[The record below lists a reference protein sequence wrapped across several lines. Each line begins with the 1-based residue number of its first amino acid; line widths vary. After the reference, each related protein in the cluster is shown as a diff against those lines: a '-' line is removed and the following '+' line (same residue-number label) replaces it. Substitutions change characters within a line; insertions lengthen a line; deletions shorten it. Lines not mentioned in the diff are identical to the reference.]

1 MTVTEIN
8 NSTIRSD
15 TTIFLR
21 DSILDAVTDPITG
34 KREASSKFVMTSYPQ
49 REATYPIITVKV
61 KNMDQLQRMGMQSE
75 ETSVSLLVEIRV
87 WGRNVKERDELG
99 DDVYE
104 FLRTAQYGT
113 PSTVDANLHDFNL
126 LSSVLVD
133 EPDVKSLLM
142 EINYLYVSG

>member
-21 DSILDAVTDPITG
+21 DRLKNAISDPIAA
-34 KREASSKFVMTSYPQ
+34 KRSASSSFVMTSYPQ
-49 REATYPIITVKV
+49 REATYPLITVKV
-61 KNMDQLQRMGMQSE
+61 KNMEQFQRMGMQSE
-75 ETSVSLLVEIRV
+75 STSVGILVEIRV

-104 FLRTAQYGT
+104 FLRTAQYGS

>member
-1 MTVTEIN
+1 MAVTEV
-8 NSTIRSD
+8 SSSSIRAD

-21 DSILDAVTDPITG
+21 DSIKGAVSDPIDA
-34 KREASSKFVMTSYPQ
+34 KRSASSSFVMTSYPQ
-49 REATYPIITVKV
+49 REATYPLITIKV
-61 KNMDQLQRMGMQSE
+61 KNMDQIQRMGMMSE
-75 ETSVSLLVEIRV
+75 ETSVNLLVEIRV

-99 DDVYE
+99 DDVYQ

>member
-1 MTVTEIN
+1 MTVTEVN

-21 DSILDAVTDPITG
+21 DRLKNAISDPIAA
-34 KREASSKFVMTSYPQ
+34 KRSASSSFVMTSYPQ
-49 REATYPIITVKV
+49 REATYPLITVKV
-61 KNMDQLQRMGMQSE
+61 KNMEQFQRMGMQSE
-75 ETSVSLLVEIRV
+75 STSVGILVEIRV

>member
-1 MTVTEIN
+1 MTVTEVN
-8 NSTIRSD
+8 SSTIRSD

-21 DSILDAVTDPITG
+21 DIIRASISDPLTG
-34 KREASSKFVMTSYPQ
+34 RPASDKFVMTSYPQ
-49 REATYPIITVKV
+49 REATYPLITVKV
-61 KNMDQLQRMGMQSE
+61 KNMEQFQRMGMQSE
-75 ETSVSLLVEIRV
+75 STSVGILVEIRV